1 MCLCVRER
9 ERNPMLFKEKIYRHG
24 EKKKTRNVKKSVCYS
39 KLYHLEKITANI
51 LPNIT
56 DLLIQTFVLVYICFF
71 IHEWEILCMVFY
83 NLLSMLKN
91 KFAAYFHVNIFRSIS
106 FHRVL

>member
-39 KLYHLEKITANI
+39 KPYHLEKITANI

-56 DLLIQTFVLVYICFF
+56 DSFYLFHFYTDFPIQFMDNV
-71 IHEWEILCMVFY
+71 
-83 NLLSMLKN
+83 
-91 KFAAYFHVNIFRSIS
+91 
-106 FHRVL
+106 